1 MLHCLYTY
9 EEGNGTTHY
18 FRDLCNIDCSRK
30 GADPHTLQRVKK
42 AICCI
47 KDEPLFPQILATCR
61 TVHEEAAPIL
71 YQENTFSFWSDRLKL
86 DFDHLSRNSKKVCQ
100 NLMSYQIDDDDDDVG
115 SKPAISYTKIPSP
128 IKESTLAAFLRR
140 IGPSNASL
148 IRSLELTCFN
158 PYQAADDVILAA
170 HLCVFHTPGLEKLAL
185 RVCKKEGIHWDEF
198 PDYYH
203 PDPCSPFSCNGPF
216 KPMYRAL
223 QRFVD
228 KITWLRV
235 LDYVYG
241 EDTQIRFQDPDA
253 MFKIGE
259 LEEFVAARGV
269 TTRIPDDTER

>member
-1 MLHCLYTY
+1 
-9 EEGNGTTHY
+9 
-18 FRDLCNIDCSRK
+18 
-30 GADPHTLQRVKK
+30 
-42 AICCI
+42 
-47 KDEPLFPQILATCR
+47 
-61 TVHEEAAPIL
+61 
-71 YQENTFSFWSDRLKL
+71 
-86 DFDHLSRNSKKVCQ
+86 
-100 NLMSYQIDDDDDDVG
+100 MSYQIDDDDDVG
-115 SKPAISYTKIPSP
+115 SKPAIPYTKIPSP
-128 IKESTLAAFLRR
+128 IKKSILAAFLRR

-148 IRSLELTCFN
+148 ILSLELTCFN
-158 PYQAADDVILAA
+158 PYQAADDVILAT

-203 PDPCSPFSCNGPF
+203 PDPCSPFWCNGPF

-223 QRFVD
+223 QRFVN

-241 EDTQIRFQDPDA
+241 EDTQIRFQEPDA

-269 TTRIPDDTER
+269 TTRVPDYKER